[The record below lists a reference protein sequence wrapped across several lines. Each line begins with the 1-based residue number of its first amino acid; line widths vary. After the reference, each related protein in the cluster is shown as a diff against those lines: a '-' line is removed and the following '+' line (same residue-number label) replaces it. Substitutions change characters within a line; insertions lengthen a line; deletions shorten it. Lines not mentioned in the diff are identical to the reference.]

1 MLKKSA
7 SQSCS
12 FGLFGLSS
20 LSGFWLNETNQMNQI
35 NQINETNQI
44 NQITRQ
50 TGLVSDRR
58 TIEALACRNSFSADS

>member
-7 SQSCS
+7 SLSCS
-12 FGLFGLSS
+12 FGLFGLSG

-35 NQINETNQI
+35 NQINKTNEI

-50 TGLVSDRR
+50 TGLVSNRR
-58 TIEALACRNSFSADS
+58 TIETLACRNCFSAEC